1 MRGASWSLWRGMD
14 TSLQTER
21 TARHGLRALLASGSF
36 RRLWAVGAL
45 GNAMRFS
52 DTLAAA
58 LFTWQVTGSGF
69 EVAVVSAMRAL
80 PMLLFGAFA
89 GVVSDSVNRKA
100 ILQWGMVVSG
110 AASASVCALAAA
122 GVLRPWHVAV
132 AAFVGGTVW
141 ATEMSTRRRMCG
153 EAAGAALMG
162 RAVALDSLTNAMT
175 RGIGPLVGGAIF
187 ATLGAV
193 GAYAVSAVCFVLA
206 ALLIPGVRHVQET
219 RRLTLGR
226 VPRDLAEGLAY
237 ARTDPTVRAVLLVT
251 IVMNC
256 FAFSYSALVAPLALV
271 VFRVSL
277 ALSGLMASSEAFGSL
292 LGGIVLAAVTPRTR
306 ANVLMVGGSV
316 AFLLCAMAMTQM
328 PNYWLACAM
337 LVLGGIGSALF
348 GNMQTTLVL
357 TRVPPAVRSRQMGL
371 ITVCI
376 GFGPVG
382 QLMIGALAERLG
394 PQAAVLCSAV
404 VGLVLLLVVGAWW
417 GRAERRA
424 AGGAGRADDL
434 LAGG

>member
-1 MRGASWSLWRGMD
+1 MRGGAWWGGGGMD
-14 TSLQTER
+14 SSAQTQTGGVR
-21 TARHGLRALLASGSF
+21 VLLGNGSF
-36 RRLWAVGAL
+36 LRLWVIGGL

-58 LFTWQVTGSGF
+58 LFTWQATGSGF
-69 EVAVVSAMRAL
+69 TVAVVTAMRAL

-100 ILQWGMVVSG
+100 ILQWGMLVSA
-110 AASASVCALAAA
+110 AASACVCALALA

-141 ATEMSTRRRMCG
+141 ATEMSTRRRMAG
-153 EAAGAALMG
+153 EAAGPAMMG

-175 RGIGPLVGGAIF
+175 RGIGPIVGGAVF
-187 ATLGAV
+187 AGLGAV
-193 GAYAVSAVCFVLA
+193 GAYAVSTTCFLLAAVLA
-206 ALLIPGVRHVQET
+206 RGVVHAQET

-226 VPRDLAEGLAY
+226 VPRDLAEGLSY
-237 ARTDPTVRAVLLVT
+237 AWADPTVRAVLLVT
-251 IVMNC
+251 IVMNM
-256 FAFSYSALVAPLALV
+256 FAFSYSALVAPLALG
-271 VFRVSL
+271 VFKVSQ
-277 ALSGLMASSEAFGSL
+277 AISGLISSAEAVGSW
-292 LGGIVLAAVTPRTR
+292 LGGIVLAAVTPRGR
-306 ANVLMVGGSV
+306 ASLLMVGGSV

-328 PNYWLACAM
+328 PNYWLACAV
-337 LVLGGIGSALF
+337 LVLGGMGAALF

-394 PQAAVLCSAV
+394 PQGAVLASAV
-404 VGLVLLLVVGAWW
+404 AGLALLLVVGAWW
-417 GRAERRA
+417 VRAEGRRA
-424 AGGAGRADDL
+424 QGDAAAP
-434 LAGG
+434 

>member
-1 MRGASWSLWRGMD
+1 MESPPTQNSLR
-14 TSLQTER
+14 LL
-21 TARHGLRALLASGSF
+21 LRSPDFL
-36 RRLWAVGAL
+36 RLWAVGAL

-69 EVAVVSAMRAL
+69 AVAVVSAMRAL

-100 ILQWGMVVSG
+100 ILQWGMVVSLC
-110 AASASVCALAAA
+110 ASGSVCALALL

-132 AAFVGGTVW
+132 AAFVGGSVW

-153 EAAGAALMG
+153 EAAGPAMMG
-162 RAVALDSLTNAMT
+162 RAVALDSLTNAMM
-175 RGIGPLVGGAIF
+175 RGVGPVAGGAVF
-187 ATLGAV
+187 AVLGAA
-193 GAYAVSAVCFVLA
+193 GAFALSAACFAVA
-206 ALLIPGVRHVQET
+206 ALLVPGVRHVQEV

-226 VPRDLAEGLAY
+226 VPRDLADGLAY
-237 ARTDPTVRAVLLVT
+237 ARGDPTVRAVLLVT
-251 IVMNC
+251 MVMNM

-271 VFRVSL
+271 VFGVSQ
-277 ALSGLMASSEAFGSL
+277 ALSGLLASAEAFGSL
-292 LGGIVLAAVTPRTR
+292 LGGIVLALVTPKR
-306 ANVLMVGGSV
+306 AASAVMVGGSA
-316 AFLLCAMAMTQM
+316 AFLVCVIAMTQM
-328 PNYWLACAM
+328 PNYWLACG
-337 LVLGGIGSALF
+337 VLGLGGVGAALF

-382 QLMIGALAERLG
+382 QVMIGAVAERLG
-394 PQAAVLCSAV
+394 PQMAVLCSAV
-404 VGLVLLLVVGAWW
+404 VGMALLLAVGAWW
-417 GRAERRA
+417 RRAERISGPA
-424 AGGAGRADDL
+424 AEAAVLRGPPGPGS
-434 LAGG
+434 G